1 VDSKKNFVEK
11 LKNLKMGWQPRVSMF
26 IGLTTTL
33 LFIVCKTHSNEITV
47 LNVQSLDKGEN
58 QSSNTLKNI
67 SNLVLVETSTI
78 SDNFTISHDL
88 TKKLLEVE
96 NSTHPEPDS
105 NSSVQNRILGS
116 PNKEEEFRPATD
128 LFDIEIFNRLHNQG
142 KTKHPEEI
150 VDRSLP
156 PTKESL
162 DIQYKKIVSRKGRAG
177 LNDPTAK
184 TSEEVLNEIVNYGLD
199 QSRYLFDVQEKQIY
213 NKGLVIQKS
222 DPAHFVGAFN
232 KQTQRAKDLS
242 KYGYAT
248 LQASSLLSKQ

>member
-1 VDSKKNFVEK
+1 MEK
-11 LKNLKMGWQPRVSMF
+11 LKNLTMGWQPRVSMA
-26 IGLTTTL
+26 IGLATTL
-33 LFIVCKTHSNEITV
+33 IFLTCKTQSHEIPVSNIQV
-47 LNVQSLDKGEN
+47 SRDISQ
-58 QSSNTLKNI
+58 NI
-67 SNLVLVETSTI
+67 DNPDVILV
-78 SDNFTISHDL
+78 DNKTNPESFAIAEKFT
-88 TKKLLEVE
+88 
-96 NSTHPEPDS
+96 NPEPNLNAENLTSPDGDKSTNPESIQTIRGTRRDEDS
-105 NSSVQNRILGS
+105 
-116 PNKEEEFRPATD
+116 RPAGG
-128 LFDIEIFNRLHNQG
+128 LFDKEIFERLHSQS

-162 DIQYKKIVSRKGRAG
+162 DLQFNKIVSRRGRSD
-177 LNDPTAK
+177 LNDATAK

-199 QSRYLFDVQEKQIY
+199 QTRYLFEVQEKQIY

-232 KQTQRAKDLS
+232 KQTQRAKELS